1 MLEYEEKLNEVR
13 RKEREVMNK
22 KLEIL
27 IKQEVDKDA
36 LMNLHNTMYKAYEPS
51 EKDKSMLDE
60 MEK

>member
-1 MLEYEEKLNEVR
+1 
-13 RKEREVMNK
+13 MNK
-22 KLEIL
+22 KLENL